1 MNDNLII
8 SEHIGLNT
16 PTTVYYKGERLET
29 VGLDIETLVKTW
41 CEKWFKFEHENKWI
55 VLACSDREYHA
66 LQQRPLFAMKTV
78 QEIFYEHKVI
88 CINRKPIQDIVEPKK
103 ERI

>member
-1 MNDNLII
+1 MRDNLII
-8 SEHIGLNT
+8 SEHIGLST
-16 PTTVYYKGERLET
+16 PTVVYHNGKRLET
-29 VGLDIETLVKTW
+29 IGLNIETLVKTW
-41 CEKWFKFEHENKWI
+41 REKWFRYDGNEWL

-66 LQQRPLFAMKTV
+66 LQQKPLHAMKTV
-78 QEIFYEHKVI
+78 QELFYENKVI